1 MHIQFETLCEKWVA
15 SGIQYSG
22 EKFRGYFFEMKRSKI
37 QIIRAFVIIIPDN
50 PSIIQITI
58 RFYTETR
65 VIAFLF
71 AFAPTKSV
79 INKIVGR
86 RPIDPARETML
97 VVESFSSVRWELFS
111 RKEKRGRAKRR
122 ETGRARKKHRG
133 GGNEVME
140 TPGARFGEQGM
151 RSASFLIMHGTK
163 RLGVHSARRLSVLHF
178 RCDRTTTPFR
188 SSRVASIQTPP
199 HPRRGL
205 PPSWCFWRIPWNF
218 VDFAPWFDE
227 YGGQ

>member
-22 EKFRGYFFEMKRSKI
+22 GKFRGYFFEMKRSKI
-37 QIIRAFVIIIPDN
+37 RIIRAFVIIIPDN

-71 AFAPTKSV
+71 ASPPTKSV

-97 VVESFSSVRWELFS
+97 AVESFSSVRSAGSCSLE
-111 RKEKRGRAKRR
+111 RKSEEERKGGKPGVQGRGTER
-122 ETGRARKKHRG
+122 
-133 GGNEVME
+133 V
-140 TPGARFGEQGM
+140 
-151 RSASFLIMHGTK
+151 GTK
-163 RLGVHSARRLSVLHF
+163 LWKRPGPGSGNRGWGVL
-178 RCDRTTTPFR
+178 PF
-188 SSRVASIQTPP
+188 S
-199 HPRRGL
+199 
-205 PPSWCFWRIPWNF
+205 
-218 VDFAPWFDE
+218 
-227 YGGQ
+227 

>member
-1 MHIQFETLCEKWVA
+1 MHIQFETLCEKSVA

-37 QIIRAFVIIIPDN
+37 QIIHSELINSTQKQEGCIPFCF
-50 PSIIQITI
+50 P
-58 RFYTETR
+58 
-65 VIAFLF
+65 
-71 AFAPTKSV
+71 PTKSV
-79 INKIVGR
+79 INRGTTTDRSSTRDDAGSRIFFFCSIGR
-86 RPIDPARETML
+86 
-97 VVESFSSVRWELFS
+97 ELFS

-122 ETGRARKKHRG
+122 ETGRARKRHRG

-188 SSRVASIQTPP
+188 SS
-199 HPRRGL
+199 
-205 PPSWCFWRIPWNF
+205 
-218 VDFAPWFDE
+218 
-227 YGGQ
+227 

>member
-1 MHIQFETLCEKWVA
+1 MHIQFETLCEKSVA

-37 QIIRAFVIIIPDN
+37 RIIRAFVIIIPDN

-71 AFAPTKSV
+71 ASPPTKSV

-86 RPIDPARETML
+86 RSIQHARRCWQSNL
-97 VVESFSSVRWELFS
+97 FLLFDRQELFS

-122 ETGRARKKHRG
+122 ETGRARKRHRG

-188 SSRVASIQTPP
+188 SS
-199 HPRRGL
+199 
-205 PPSWCFWRIPWNF
+205 
-218 VDFAPWFDE
+218 
-227 YGGQ
+227 